1 LDASQSDALGADS
14 RRSGGRQAPS
24 GKQGGAA
31 TTPITAPTEIR
42 HRREFCHLLQSLA
55 RNPPFVGW
63 SNPDRVM

>member
-1 LDASQSDALGADS
+1 MLWGRIAAAQE
-14 RRSGGRQAPS
+14 GGKRRQAS
-24 GKQGGAA
+24 KAAAA